1 VEGWFLLEKVT
12 RAVTEKVNGGFVAEV
27 YVGWGK

>member
-1 VEGWFLLEKVT
+1 MEGWFLLEKVT